1 MCEFTSE
8 WSRRSRLRRDRAGL
22 GTAGCAL
29 RVCFHLPLQLLPNC
43 PHPLQPPQPVGSV
56 CPSLG
61 EGDPVLPCLAPVP
74 KVVPCRIAE
83 HAPNTRPKPHSLF
96 PSGSSLVQIG
106 KNQAAPAPQSAPG
119 PGPTP
124 GKDSRGL
131 SLLIYSGEWHEV
143 TTGPLGKRNKLK
155 TQVLSS

>member
-1 MCEFTSE
+1 MVQEEPSAQGQG
-8 WSRRSRLRRDRAGL
+8 RAGD
-22 GTAGCAL
+22 CW
-29 RVCFHLPLQLLPNC
+29 VCPQGLLPPASPAPAQLSSSTATSSAC
-43 PHPLQPPQPVGSV
+43 GVCV

-83 HAPNTRPKPHSLF
+83 HAPSTRPKPHSLS

-143 TTGPLGKRNKLK
+143 TTGPLGNRNKLK
-155 TQVLSS
+155 MQVFSS

>member
-1 MCEFTSE
+1 MVQEEPSAQGQG
-8 WSRRSRLRRDRAGL
+8 RAGD
-22 GTAGCAL
+22 CW
-29 RVCFHLPLQLLPNC
+29 VCPQGLLPPATSSAC
-43 PHPLQPPQPVGSV
+43 GVCV

-74 KVVPCRIAE
+74 KVIPCRIAE
-83 HAPNTRPKPHSLF
+83 HAPSTRPKPHSLS

-143 TTGPLGKRNKLK
+143 TTGPPGNRNKLK
-155 TQVLSS
+155 MQVFSS